1 MDYDFGVNILQNDGR
16 IGQLLGK
23 LQKVAIS
30 IGIFD
35 IYGTLQ
41 KKVRQTRDVSRVQS
55 TGDYLATVATC
66 VSESRVAIASPVT

>member
-41 KKVRQTRDVSRVQS
+41 KRSVK
-55 TGDYLATVATC
+55 LATFRECKVLAITLRL
-66 VSESRVAIASPVT
+66 SRLALAKVV